1 MIRNF
6 LFSFFLMLTLTPLAT
21 AKGAMVDIVFHTKG
35 AVSQQPYLICGQQL
49 VKAEGSDGRYI
60 AHVDIDTP
68 SYITLYFSRFD
79 SRLCY
84 IEPGRHIE
92 VSYSMP
98 EGSKSL
104 SFTGDLSRE
113 NTYLQQAR
121 WAWSVPRRGRISPSQ
136 LLARTDSL
144 LSVNLSN
151 IHATDFSTT
160 FKEWECRRAY
170 TESLREILSGML
182 FSDSLTLS
190 SLESRFVKDASY
202 LRIPEYLTVMD
213 RYVRMWTRLYAHSKS
228 IPEGEDLANLRLR
241 SIREH
246 VKQAD
251 IAGYLVDITLF
262 PLAELGIERYHTV
275 YHEYVKDP
283 ARIALYDASAARAK
297 KMEKGQPFP
306 NFTFYD
312 YRGRKVSLADLRG
325 KIVFI
330 DIWATWCGPCRGE
343 MPALK
348 KIEKQFEGRGIEFVS
363 LSVDKNKDSLLWK
376 KTIHDMQLGGIQ
388 LILGEQWD
396 WIRQLM
402 PTGISVPRCVLIDR
416 QGRFIDAHAPRPSS
430 DKLIP
435 LLEKLVSEGDD
446 GIVFFNGT
454 FEQALAKAKAEQ
466 KLIFMDCYA
475 SWCGPCR
482 SMEKNVFTQKKVGDY
497 FNHHFISM
505 KCNMEKDDTG
515 RALKRRFDVVS
526 YPTLLFITPDGFA
539 SARRLGFTSADSL
552 LAFAAQVQSK
562 GFKSDEKSFAEGR
575 RDIPFLHKYI
585 STLLDSH
592 QADAV
597 EDVMN
602 KLYSEQGISLLK
614 DSVVWTA
621 FVKCAANRDSPLCR
635 DFVAHYPEL
644 CRRYGD
650 YAVDQKVRNLYA
662 SFAVVLSLYD
672 SNMMRDTLN
681 VRKRKALF
689 DAIDTRRIPQGKE
702 LKNEIDYLILLK
714 AHDYSGALKWGKHC
728 LKKASPRVLCNWA
741 AWGERMVRNDK
752 SVRTAMAEWADKAA
766 NRAGANAMIRQESVE
781 VAHDLR
787 ASEMPVSTFK
797 GLHQRYTIPV
807 RGY

>member
-1 MIRNF
+1 
-6 LFSFFLMLTLTPLAT
+6 
-21 AKGAMVDIVFHTKG
+21 
-35 AVSQQPYLICGQQL
+35 
-49 VKAEGSDGRYI
+49 
-60 AHVDIDTP
+60 
-68 SYITLYFSRFD
+68 
-79 SRLCY
+79 
-84 IEPGRHIE
+84 
-92 VSYSMP
+92 
-98 EGSKSL
+98 
-104 SFTGDLSRE
+104 
-113 NTYLQQAR
+113 
-121 WAWSVPRRGRISPSQ
+121 
-136 LLARTDSL
+136 
-144 LSVNLSN
+144 
-151 IHATDFSTT
+151 
-160 FKEWECRRAY
+160 
-170 TESLREILSGML
+170 
-182 FSDSLTLS
+182 
-190 SLESRFVKDASY
+190 
-202 LRIPEYLTVMD
+202 
-213 RYVRMWTRLYAHSKS
+213 
-228 IPEGEDLANLRLR
+228 
-241 SIREH
+241 
-246 VKQAD
+246 
-251 IAGYLVDITLF
+251 
-262 PLAELGIERYHTV
+262 
-275 YHEYVKDP
+275 
-283 ARIALYDASAARAK
+283 
-297 KMEKGQPFP
+297 
-306 NFTFYD
+306 
-312 YRGRKVSLADLRG
+312 
-325 KIVFI
+325 
-330 DIWATWCGPCRGE
+330 

-363 LSVDKNKDSLLWK
+363 LSVDKDKDSLLWK

-416 QGRFIDAHAPRPSS
+416 EGRFIDAHAPRPSS

-482 SMEKNVFTQKKVGDY
+482 NMEKTVFSQKKVGDY

-562 GFKSDEKSFAEGR
+562 GFNSDEKSFAEGC

-635 DFVAHYPEL
+635 DFVAHYSEL

-702 LKNEIDYLILLK
+702 LKTRLIISSFSKL
-714 AHDYSGALKWGKHC
+714 
-728 LKKASPRVLCNWA
+728 
-741 AWGERMVRNDK
+741 
-752 SVRTAMAEWADKAA
+752 
-766 NRAGANAMIRQESVE
+766 MIILE
-781 VAHDLR
+781 
-787 ASEMPVSTFK
+787 P
-797 GLHQRYTIPV
+797 
-807 RGY
+807 